1 MSKQPPNPPSPDDL
15 ANLIEGKD
23 APSAPG
29 GETQADRHFGM
40 RIGRDGTWYH
50 LGRPIK
56 RVPLVKLFSTVL
68 RRDDKGDFWLI
79 TPVERG
85 RIDVDDAPFVAV
97 GLTVDGA
104 GQDAR
109 LTFRTNLD
117 EEIVADAEHPIR
129 VVVDPETEEPTPYI
143 HVRDNLEA
151 LIARPVF
158 YDLAEMAEE
167 ATVGDNIELRV
178 WSEGNM
184 FRLGNAGPGD

>member
-23 APSAPG
+23 GPSAQS
-29 GETQADRHFGM
+29 GEAQADRHFGM
-40 RIGRDGTWYH
+40 RIGRDGTWYY
-50 LGRPIK
+50 LGTPIK
-56 RVPLVKLFSTVL
+56 RMPLVKLFSTVL

-97 GLTVDGA
+97 GLTVDGE
-104 GQDAR
+104 GQDTR

-129 VVVDPETEEPTPYI
+129 VEVDPETEEPTPYI

-167 ATVGDNIELRV
+167 ATVGDDIELRV
-178 WSEGNM
+178 WSGGNM